1 VVSHGSHDNKGN
13 DNRGHDNRGQGDRG
27 NDNRGGDDRGHGGGK
42 DGGYD
47 RNDLHEPVDWMTYTH
62 EQLYNMVHTG
72 VNLAGAQAAA
82 TNWQKIGEDIAGVRT
97 SLLKAV
103 EDSSVGWDSESARLA
118 RDGLTEV
125 TNWVDDT
132 ANYAGKVAAAITTE
146 TSNVEAAR
154 AAMPPP
160 PQAPAPPV
168 PTDPALANRALLQD
182 RLTQVDG
189 IGALQNERLVAQ
201 QPQADFVG
209 FETIGT
215 SPVDALAANDASHR
229 LAADVMAT
237 FQKNSAAVDQTVP
250 QQFTPPVNPINPTPT
265 GTDLTNRSHTGG
277 SPDGGAGAGGAPVA
291 TSGAQNQNRGTTNA
305 SSRFGGGGGGG
316 GRGGAGGFGGGF
328 GGMARPFGSGNQSGS
343 GGGGGGAATSGG
355 NVAGVNDGARGGG
368 AGGAAAAAS
377 AAPGNTTKAFQNP
390 LAMGGAPMAGAPG
403 AGAGQNDSKEHK
415 TASYLEED
423 DNVFGLDRKAAPPVI
438 GQ

>member
-1 VVSHGSHDNKGN
+1 MSHGGHGNKGN
-13 DNRGHDNRGQGDRG
+13 GNHGHDNRG
-27 NDNRGGDDRGHGGGK
+27 NDDRGHGGDR

-47 RNDLHEPVDWMTYTH
+47 RSDLHEPVDWMTYTH

-97 SLLKAV
+97 NLLKAV

-132 ANYAGKVAAAITTE
+132 ANYAVKVSVAITTE

-160 PQAPAPPV
+160 PAAPQPPV
-168 PTDPALANRALLQD
+168 PTDAALVNRAVLQD

-189 IGALQNERLVAQ
+189 FGALQNERLIAQ
-201 QPQADFVG
+201 QPQTDFAG

-215 SPVDALAANDASHR
+215 SPVDTLAANDASHR

-265 GTDLTNRSHTGG
+265 GGDLTNRSHTGG
-277 SPDGGAGAGGAPVA
+277 TPDGGAGGAGGAPVA

-316 GRGGAGGFGGGF
+316 GRGGAGGFGGFG

-343 GGGGGGAATSGG
+343 GGGGAGGGVSGG

-390 LAMGGAPMAGAPG
+390 LAMGGAPMAGAPA
-403 AGAGQNDSKEHK
+403 AGGGQNDSKEHK

>member
-1 VVSHGSHDNKGN
+1 MSHGSHDNNKGN
-13 DNRGHDNRGQGDRG
+13 GDKDNKSSHH
-27 NDNRGGDDRGHGGGK
+27 NDDDDK
-42 DGGYD
+42 YD
-47 RNDLHEPVDWMTYTH
+47 RSDLHEPVDWMTYTH

-132 ANYAGKVAAAITTE
+132 ANYATKVSTAITTE

-160 PQAPAPPV
+160 PQAPAAPV
-168 PTDPALANRALLQD
+168 PAETKLPTPILSPQD
-182 RLTQVDG
+182 RLVMVDQVDG
-189 IGALQNERLVAQ
+189 FSATSLQNPALVAKN
-201 QPQADFVG
+201 PSAFAG
-209 FETIGT
+209 FETVGA
-215 SPVDALAANDASHR
+215 SPVETLAANDAQHR
-229 LAADVMAT
+229 LAADVMAA
-237 FQKNSAAVDQTVP
+237 FQRNSAAVDQTVP
-250 QQFTPPVNPINPTPT
+250 SQFTPPVNPINPTPT
-265 GTDLTNRSHTGG
+265 GTDLTNRSHTGAE
-277 SPDGGAGAGGAPVA
+277 STTAGGTGGPVA
-291 TSGAQNQNRGTTNA
+291 TGTQNQGRGTTNA
-305 SSRFGGGGGGG
+305 SRGGSGGGGAG
-316 GRGGAGGFGGGF
+316 GRGGAGGFGGFG
-328 GGMARPFGSGNQSGS
+328 GGMARPFGSNSGNQGS
-343 GGGGGGAATSGG
+343 GGGSAGGAAASAGG
-355 NVAGVNDGARGGG
+355 SAGVSEGSRGGG

-377 AAPGNTTKAFQNP
+377 ATPGNTTKAFQNP
-390 LAMGGAPMAGAPG
+390 LAMGGAPMAGAPA
-403 AGAGQNDSKEHK
+403 AGGGQNDSKEHK

>member
-1 VVSHGSHDNKGN
+1 MSHGSHDNKGN
-13 DNRGHDNRGQGDRG
+13 DH
-27 NDNRGGDDRGHGGGK
+27 NRGGNGDRDDKSHGRD
-42 DGGYD
+42 DGY
-47 RNDLHEPVDWMTYTH
+47 RSELHEPVDWMTYTH

-132 ANYAGKVAAAITTE
+132 ANYATKVSAAITTE

-160 PQAPAPPV
+160 PAAPQPPV
-168 PTDPALANRALLQD
+168 PTDAALVNRAVLQD

-189 IGALQNERLVAQ
+189 FGALQNERLIAQ
-201 QPQADFVG
+201 QPQTDFAG

-215 SPVDALAANDASHR
+215 SPVDTLAANDASHR

-265 GTDLTNRSHTGG
+265 GGDLTNRSHTGG
-277 SPDGGAGAGGAPVA
+277 TPDGGAGGAGGAPVA

-316 GRGGAGGFGGGF
+316 GRGGAGGFGGFG

-343 GGGGGGAATSGG
+343 GGGGAGGGVSGG

-390 LAMGGAPMAGAPG
+390 LAMGGAPMAGAPA
-403 AGAGQNDSKEHK
+403 AGGGQNDSKEHK

>member
-1 VVSHGSHDNKGN
+1 MSHGSHGNKGN
-13 DNRGHDNRGQGDRG
+13 DNRGHDDRG
-27 NDNRGGDDRGHGGGK
+27 RDDKGHDDKGHGGDR

-97 SLLKAV
+97 NLLKAV

-132 ANYAGKVAAAITTE
+132 ANYAVKVSAAITTE

-160 PQAPAPPV
+160 PQAPPPPV
-168 PTDPALANRALLQD
+168 PTDASLANRALLQD

-189 IGALQNERLVAQ
+189 FGALQNERLLAQ
-201 QPQADFVG
+201 QAQTDFAG

-265 GTDLTNRSHTGG
+265 GTDLTNRAHPGG
-277 SPDGGAGAGGAPVA
+277 SPDGGAGGAGGAPVA
-291 TSGAQNQNRGTTNA
+291 TSGTQNQNRGTTNA

-316 GRGGAGGFGGGF
+316 GRGGAGGFGGFG
-328 GGMARPFGSGNQSGS
+328 GGMARPFGSGNQGGS
-343 GGGGGGAATSGG
+343 GGGGGGAGGATGG
-355 NVAGVNDGARGGG
+355 NLAGVNDGARGGG
-368 AGGAAAAAS
+368 AGGAAAAS
-377 AAPGNTTKAFQNP
+377 AVPGNTTKAFQNP
-390 LAMGGAPMAGAPG
+390 LAMGGAPMAGAPAG
-403 AGAGQNDSKEHK
+403 AGGQNDSKEHK

>member
-1 VVSHGSHDNKGN
+1 MSHGSHDNKGN
-13 DNRGHDNRGQGDRG
+13 GDK
-27 NDNRGGDDRGHGGGK
+27 DDKSSHHGDGK
-42 DGGYD
+42 YD
-47 RNDLHEPVDWMTYTH
+47 RSDLHEPVDWMTYTH
-62 EQLYNMVHTG
+62 EQLYKMVHTG
-72 VNLAGAQAAA
+72 VNLDGAQAAA

-132 ANYAGKVAAAITTE
+132 ANYATKVSAAITTE

-160 PQAPAPPV
+160 PKAPEPPV
-168 PTDPALANRALLQD
+168 PPETTVPRPALQE
-182 RLTQVDG
+182 RLRTVDQVDG
-189 IGALQNERLVAQ
+189 FASLREPRLIA
-201 QPQADFVG
+201 QPQTEFAG
-209 FETIGT
+209 FATIGS

-229 LAADVMAT
+229 RAADVMAA
-237 FQKNSAAVDQTVP
+237 FQRNSAAVDQTVP
-250 QQFTPPVNPINPTPT
+250 AQFTPPVNPINPAPV
-265 GTDLTNRSHTGG
+265 GGDLTGRTPATPSDGAG
-277 SPDGGAGAGGAPVA
+277 GGAGAPV
-291 TSGAQNQNRGTTNA
+291 TTGTQNQNRGTTNT
-305 SSRFGGGGGGG
+305 SSRYGGGGAG
-316 GRGGAGGFGGGF
+316 GRGGAGGFGGF
-328 GGMARPFGSGNQSGS
+328 GGMARPFGSGSGNQGAAAASGA
-343 GGGGGGAATSGG
+343 GGGASAGG
-355 NVAGVNDGARGGG
+355 SAGVSEGSRGGG

-390 LAMGGAPMAGAPG
+390 LAMGGAPMAGAPM
-403 AGAGQNDSKEHK
+403 AGGGQNDSKEHK

>member
-1 VVSHGSHDNKGN
+1 MSHGSHDNKGN
-13 DNRGHDNRGQGDRG
+13 GDKDNKSSNHHD
-27 NDNRGGDDRGHGGGK
+27 DDDK
-42 DGGYD
+42 YD

-103 EDSSVGWDSESARLA
+103 EDSSVGWDSDSARLA

-132 ANYAGKVAAAITTE
+132 ANYATKVSAAITTE

-160 PQAPAPPV
+160 PQAPAAPV
-168 PTDPALANRALLQD
+168 PAETKLPTPILNSSD
-182 RLTQVDG
+182 RLVMVDQVDG
-189 IGALQNERLVAQ
+189 FGATALQNPALVAKN
-201 QPQADFVG
+201 PSAFAGFDTVG
-209 FETIGT
+209 A
-215 SPVDALAANDASHR
+215 SPVETLAANDASHR
-229 LAADVMAT
+229 LAADVMAA
-237 FQKNSAAVDQTVP
+237 FQRNSAAVDQTVP
-250 QQFTPPVNPINPTPT
+250 SQFTPPVNPINPTPT
-265 GTDLTNRSHTGG
+265 GTDLTNRSHTG
-277 SPDGGAGAGGAPVA
+277 PDGTNAGGAGGAGGPVA
-291 TSGAQNQNRGTTNA
+291 TGTQNQNRGTTNA
-305 SSRFGGGGGGG
+305 SSRGGGAGGFGGA
-316 GRGGAGGFGGGF
+316 GRGGAGGFGGFG
-328 GGMARPFGSGNQSGS
+328 GGMARPFGSNSGNQGS
-343 GGGGGGAATSGG
+343 GGGGAGGAAASGG
-355 NVAGVNDGARGGG
+355 GTAGVSEGSRGGGG

-403 AGAGQNDSKEHK
+403 AAGGQNDSKEHK

>member
-1 VVSHGSHDNKGN
+1 MSHGSHDNKGN
-13 DNRGHDNRGQGDRG
+13 GDRDG
-27 NDNRGGDDRGHGGGK
+27 KSSHHGDGK
-42 DGGYD
+42 YD
-47 RNDLHEPVDWMTYTH
+47 RSDLHEPVDWMTYTH
-62 EQLYNMVHTG
+62 EQLYKMVHTG
-72 VNLAGAQAAA
+72 VNLDGAQAAA

-97 SLLKAV
+97 GLLKAV

-132 ANYAGKVAAAITTE
+132 ANYATKVSAAITTE

-160 PQAPAPPV
+160 PKAPEPPV
-168 PTDPALANRALLQD
+168 PAETTLPRPVLQD
-182 RLTQVDG
+182 RLRTVDQVDG
-189 IGALQNERLVAQ
+189 FGSASLREPRLIA
-201 QPQADFVG
+201 QPQTEFAG
-209 FETIGT
+209 FETIGS

-229 LAADVMAT
+229 RAADVMAA
-237 FQKNSAAVDQTVP
+237 FQRNSAAVDQTVP
-250 QQFTPPVNPINPTPT
+250 AQFTPPVNPINPTPV
-265 GTDLTNRSHTGG
+265 GGDLTGRTPATPSDGAG
-277 SPDGGAGAGGAPVA
+277 GGAGAPVA
-291 TSGAQNQNRGTTNA
+291 TGTQNQNRGTTNT
-305 SSRFGGGGGGG
+305 SSRYGGGAG
-316 GRGGAGGFGGGF
+316 GRGGAGGFGGFG
-328 GGMARPFGSGNQSGS
+328 GGMARPFGSGSGNQGAAASGA
-343 GGGGGGAATSGG
+343 GGAASAGG
-355 NVAGVNDGARGGG
+355 SAGVSEGSRGGG

-390 LAMGGAPMAGAPG
+390 LAMGGAPMAGAPV
-403 AGAGQNDSKEHK
+403 AGGGQNDSKEHK

>member
-1 VVSHGSHDNKGN
+1 MSQGSHDNKGN
-13 DNRGHDNRGQGDRG
+13 GDKDNKSSNHH
-27 NDNRGGDDRGHGGGK
+27 NDDK
-42 DGGYD
+42 YD
-47 RNDLHEPVDWMTYTH
+47 RNDLHEPVDWMTYSH

-118 RDGLTEV
+118 RGGITEV

-132 ANYAGKVAAAITTE
+132 ANYATKVSAAITTE

-154 AAMPPP
+154 DAMPPP
-160 PQAPAPPV
+160 PKAPAPPV
-168 PTDPALANRALLQD
+168 PTDTALPPRPVLQD
-182 RLTQVDG
+182 RLAQVDQVDG
-189 IGALQNERLVAQ
+189 FASAGLRDRLIAQNGGEFA
-201 QPQADFVG
+201 G

-215 SPVDALAANDASHR
+215 SPVDTLAANDASHR
-229 LAADVMAT
+229 RAADVMAA
-237 FQKNSAAVDQTVP
+237 FQRNSAAVDQTVP
-250 QQFTPPVNPINPTPT
+250 SQFTPPVNPLNPTPT
-265 GTDLTNRSHTGG
+265 GPDLTTRTPGT
-277 SPDGGAGAGGAPVA
+277 SPDGTPSGGAAAPV
-291 TSGAQNQNRGTTNA
+291 TTGTQNQNRGTTNT
-305 SSRFGGGGGGG
+305 SSRYGGGAGG
-316 GRGGAGGFGGGF
+316 GRGGGAGGGFG
-328 GGMARPFGSGNQSGS
+328 GGMARPFGSGSGNQGAA
-343 GGGGGGAATSGG
+343 GGGGAGGPMSGG
-355 NVAGVNDGARGGG
+355 GSAGVSEGSRGGG

-390 LAMGGAPMAGAPG
+390 LAMGGAPMAGAPAA
-403 AGAGQNDSKEHK
+403 AGGQNDSKEHK